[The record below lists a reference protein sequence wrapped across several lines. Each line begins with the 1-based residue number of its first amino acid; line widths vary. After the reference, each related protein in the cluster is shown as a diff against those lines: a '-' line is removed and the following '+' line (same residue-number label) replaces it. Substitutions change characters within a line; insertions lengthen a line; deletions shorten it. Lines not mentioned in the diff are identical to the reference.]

1 MLWPYYGTNVICS
14 RVLVTVMAEHRSK
27 VFRAFK
33 KTDSLRT
40 TIPQVVV
47 GMLGVEPGSEL
58 VWVTEPGSVT
68 VTVRVA
74 RKR

>member
-1 MLWPYYGTNVICS
+1 
-14 RVLVTVMAEHRSK
+14 MAEHRSK

>member
-1 MLWPYYGTNVICS
+1 
-14 RVLVTVMAEHRSK
+14 